1 MGTKTAIFI
10 LTSMIQSP
18 YPKVVF
24 VATAAVLLKGVLCL
38 LMEVMVS
45 SKGNNIISHF
55 TPLHFHFTSL
65 HFTPLH
71 STSLHFTSLRFT
83 LLYSSSLHFTSL
95 HSTPLHF
102 IPVHFTSLHSTSLYF
117 TPVHSTLLHFPK
129 RGQCHKRSS
138 LAVVQWLISSFAMR
152 LHYNCVFLSFWIF
165 SRFIAKSCSISTESM
180 L

>member
-55 TPLHFHFTSL
+55 TPLHSSSLHFTPL

-71 STSLHFTSLRFT
+71 STLLQFTP
-83 LLYSSSLHFTSL
+83 LHFTSL
-95 HSTPLHF
+95 HSTLF
-102 IPVHFTSLHSTSLYF
+102 QFTSLHFTSLHSTSLYF

>member
-65 HFTPLH
+65 LFTPLH
-71 STSLHFTSLRFT
+71 STSLHSASLYFTPVHST
-83 LLYSSSLHFTSL
+83 SLHF
-95 HSTPLHF
+95 TPLHF
-102 IPVHFTSLHSTSLYF
+102 IPVHFTSLHFTSLHF
-117 TPVHSTLLHFPK
+117 TLLYSSPLHSSPLPK
-129 RGQCHKRSS
+129 ERTVPQKIFFGCCSVANLIFCHAPT
-138 LAVVQWLISSFAMR
+138 L
-152 LHYNCVFLSFWIF
+152 
-165 SRFIAKSCSISTESM
+165 
-180 L
+180 

>member
-18 YPKVVF
+18 FPKVVF

-95 HSTPLHF
+95 HSTPLYSSSL
-102 IPVHFTSLHSTSLYF
+102 HFTSLHF
-117 TPVHSTLLHFPK
+117 TPLHSTLLQSTPLFSTSQREDSATK
-129 RGQCHKRSS
+129 D
-138 LAVVQWLISSFAMR
+138 LLWL
-152 LHYNCVFLSFWIF
+152 LF
-165 SRFIAKSCSISTESM
+165 SG
-180 L
+180 